1 MQANA
6 SIEIFPEYK
15 EMLELHDDLKEELTK
30 LYADKEDL
38 LNTVKLNLE
47 LDYQLKIGGKQ
58 YELMMV
64 KIEALRLKRKSEIL
78 LSAINRQVKCSI
90 DVIEAQLDF
99 EFEKWNKEAIEFYKD
114 LKFAE
119 AYTGLEKMTSEDVLG
134 MKKIYRELAKKFHPD
149 LNPDWQEEARNFW
162 QRIVE
167 AYGNNDLKELKILEL
182 LSRDFEKEER
192 VLSTMELL
200 KKDCESLKEKIKEMI
215 NDIAHIKKGF
225 PFDIEDKLL
234 DDEWVKEQNRL
245 IEEQIDKWQ
254 ESKRIFEAKV
264 EELTIIIEKPKFI
277 NER

>member
-6 SIEIFPEYK
+6 TIEIFPEYN
-15 EMLELHDDLKEELTK
+15 EMLELHDELKEELTK

-47 LDYQLKIGGKQ
+47 LDYQLKIGGEQ

-99 EFEKWNKEAIEFYKD
+99 EFEKWNKETIEFYKD

-119 AYTGLEKMTSEDVLG
+119 AYTGLEKMTAEDVIE

-149 LNPDWQEEARNFW
+149 LNPDWHEEARNFW

-167 AYGNNDLKELKILEL
+167 AYGNNDLKELKTLEL

-215 NDIAHIKKGF
+215 NDIAQVKKGF
-225 PFDIEDKLL
+225 PFNIEDELQ

-254 ESKRIFEAKV
+254 ESKRIFEAKA
-264 EELTIIIEKPKFI
+264 EELIIIIEKPKFH
-277 NER
+277 

>member
-6 SIEIFPEYK
+6 TIEIFPEYK
-15 EMLELHDDLKEELTK
+15 EMLELHDELKVELTK

-47 LDYQLKIGGKQ
+47 LDYQLKIGKKQ
-58 YELMMV
+58 YELIMV
-64 KIEALRLKRKSEIL
+64 RIEALRLKRKAEIL

-99 EFEKWNKEAIEFYKD
+99 EFEKWNKEAKEFYRD

-119 AYTGLEKMTSEDVLG
+119 KYVDLGKMTPGDVIG
-134 MKKIYRELAKKFHPD
+134 MKKIYRELVKKFHPD
-149 LNPDWQEEARNFW
+149 LNPDWQEEARHFW

-167 AYGNNDLKELKILEL
+167 AYGNNDLKELKTLEL

-215 NDIAHIKKGF
+215 NDIAQVKKGF
-225 PFDIEDKLL
+225 PFDIEDKLQ

-254 ESKRIFEAKV
+254 ESKRIFEAKA
-264 EELTIIIEKPKFI
+264 EELIIIIDKPKFH
-277 NER
+277 E

>member
-6 SIEIFPEYK
+6 SVEIFPEYQ
-15 EMLELHDDLKEELTK
+15 EMLELHDELKVELTK

-47 LDYQLKIGGKQ
+47 LDYQLKIGRKQ

-64 KIEALRLKRKSEIL
+64 RIEALRLKRKAEIL

-90 DVIEAQLDF
+90 NVIEAQLDF
-99 EFEKWNKEAIEFYKD
+99 EFEKWNKEAMEFYRD

-119 AYTGLEKMTSEDVLG
+119 KYVDLGKMTPEDDAAI
-134 MKKIYRELAKKFHPD
+134 KKIYRTLAKKFHPD
-149 LNPDWQEEARNFW
+149 LNPDWQEDARHFW

-167 AYGNNDLKELKILEL
+167 AYGNNDLKELKILEI

-215 NDIAHIKKGF
+215 NDIARVKKGF
-225 PFDIEDKLL
+225 PFNIEEKLQ
-234 DDEWVKEQNRL
+234 DDGWVEEQNRM
-245 IEEQIDKWQ
+245 IEDQVSEWQ
-254 ESKRIFEAKV
+254 ESKKIFETRV
-264 EELTIIIEKPKFI
+264 EELAIIIEKPKFH
-277 NER
+277 